1 MAHSEHTDLERGTL
15 MEQFHHARQNGEHG
29 SAMFLI
35 DKALQ
40 TPEYRPEAL
49 IWKGIEA
56 LQQQRLH
63 HAFLFLGSA
72 AQALPGR
79 ADVRALAGRSALA
92 LQQPELATR
101 LLAAAWQQMPTDPA
115 LRIMLWHARSQSMP
129 PARLRKL
136 IFTHLP
142 EIEDPAELGLVLKM
156 LAAQSDAPGEVGV
169 VRFDRQNSEISGW
182 AVNLKAPASIVSLQ
196 VESGTQRF
204 AQLADMRH
212 PLLAK
217 AGICDAHGGLRVQV
231 IDPAQTLHVRFDDAS
246 HLTGSPLSNLPAF
259 DPPSPVGK
267 KTSRLEPV
275 DILVPVYDGYE
286 ETLECINSVLR
297 NRSLNR
303 TAHRLIVLDDA
314 TPNAD
319 LRAAL
324 RKLADDGQIEHIQH
338 ASNLGFIRNVNRGMA
353 MHTERDVVW
362 LNSDTRV
369 HGNWL
374 DRLRAVAYAD
384 KDIASVTPFTNNG
397 ELMSFPVSRVSH
409 TMPTAEQQ
417 AELDQ
422 LAQTANAAAMEI
434 ETGCGFCLY
443 IKRDAIN
450 QVGYLDEV
458 HLLRGYGEET
468 DWCLRAR
475 SLGWRHMGAPNVFV
489 AHQGGIS
496 FGEEKALRVA
506 HNNAILKRRYPNASD
521 RYQAFCLRDPIKPA
535 RQALQR
541 ARLSHLSAHMATAA
555 AGKGPGVSL
564 RKLHIHGA
572 DADVD
577 QSLSLAWRHQGSH
590 TLLTLHANWAPL
602 ELTLEYQLPEDAN
615 QLAADL
621 HVLAL
626 DELVYHELT
635 GCPSELLMLASRL
648 DTPYRIICTDD
659 ELLAR
664 RDDPEWTEFAR
675 KARSVN
681 LPWRALHQRYA
692 AALPTAQILIDKKAK
707 ALRAAGRA
715 PNTLM
720 IADDLRDATIAGR
733 WIDLARRV
741 TRDNLP
747 VVLLVT
753 RDNPWMKTLAAT
765 GAVHAL
771 PEVQGLDKL
780 ECLRLAACD
789 AALSL
794 DPAPGAGWRAPYL
807 ASTLGLPL
815 YAITS
820 PVAKEAGALPMTHLP
835 FSLSRA

>member
-1 MAHSEHTDLERGTL
+1 MRTPMAHSEHTDLERGTL
-15 MEQFHHARQNGEHG
+15 MEQFHHARQIGEHG

-92 LQQPELATR
+92 LQQPALATR
-101 LLAAAWQQMPTDPA
+101 LLAAAWQQMPADPS
-115 LRIMLWHARSQSMP
+115 LRIMLWHARSQST
-129 PARLRKL
+129 ASAKLRKL

-156 LAAQSDAPGEVGV
+156 LAAQPDAPAEVGIA
-169 VRFDRQNSEISGW
+169 RFDPQSNEITGW
-182 AVNLKAPASIVSLQ
+182 AVNLRSPASVVSLQ
-196 VESGTQRF
+196 IESGGQRF
-204 AQLADMRH
+204 THSVDLPH
-212 PLLAK
+212 PLLSK
-217 AGICDAHGGLRVQV
+217 AGICEAHGGLRVQV
-231 IDPAQTLHVRFDDAS
+231 ADPAQTLHIRFSDATP
-246 HLTGSPLSNLPAF
+246 LIGSPLSNLPPF
-259 DPPSPVGK
+259 NPPSPSDRKAG
-267 KTSRLEPV
+267 RQEPV
-275 DILVPVYDGYE
+275 DVLVPVYDGYE

-319 LRAAL
+319 LRTAL
-324 RKLADDGQIEHIQH
+324 QRLADDGQIEHIQH
-338 ASNLGFIRNVNRGMA
+338 ATNLGFIRNVNRGMA
-353 MHTERDVVW
+353 LHTERDVVW
-362 LNSDTRV
+362 LNADTRV

-374 DRLRAVAYAD
+374 DRLRAVAYSNN
-384 KDIASVTPFTNNG
+384 KIASVTPFTNNG

-422 LAQTANAAAMEI
+422 LAQAANADAMEI

-450 QVGYLDEV
+450 EVGYLDEV

-496 FGEEKALRVA
+496 FGEEKSLRVA

-521 RYQAFCLRDPIKPA
+521 RYQAFCLRDPIEPA

-541 ARLSHLSAHMATAA
+541 ARLSHLSAHLATLSAEKKPA
-555 AGKGPGVSL
+555 LKS
-564 RKLHIHGA
+564 LHIHGA
-572 DADVD
+572 DVD
-577 QSLSLAWRHQGSH
+577 ESLSLTWRHQASH
-590 TLLTLHANWAPL
+590 TVATLRAKCVPL
-602 ELTLEYQLPEDAN
+602 DLTLEYRLPEDAD
-615 QLAADL
+615 QLVTDL
-621 HVLAL
+621 RG
-626 DELVYHELT
+626 LVPQEVVYRQLT
-635 GCPSELLMLASRL
+635 GCPTELLTLAARL
-648 DTPYRIICTDD
+648 DKPYRIRCSDD
-659 ELLAR
+659 ELLAQR
-664 RDDPEWTEFAR
+664 ADREWSKFAR
-675 KARSVN
+675 QAQSVS
-681 LPWRALHQRYA
+681 LPWQALRQRYA
-692 AALPTAQILIDKKAK
+692 AALPNARIVIDKKAK
-707 ALRAAGRA
+707 GILAKGR
-715 PNTLM
+715 PPQTLL
-720 IADDLRDATIAGR
+720 IADDLRDTEITGR

-741 TRDNLP
+741 TRENLP
-747 VVLLVT
+747 VLLLVNG
-753 RDNPWMKTLAAT
+753 DNPCLTALTAT

-771 PEVQGLDKL
+771 PEVPGLDNID
-780 ECLRLAACD
+780 CLLLAGCD
-789 AALSL
+789 GALSL
-794 DPAPGAGWRAPYL
+794 EPAPGAGWRAPDL

-815 YAITS
+815 YAVTS
-820 PVAKEAGALPMTHLP
+820 AVAKEAGALPMRHLP
-835 FSLSRA
+835 FSLSRS

>member
-1 MAHSEHTDLERGTL
+1 
-15 MEQFHHARQNGEHG
+15 MEQFHHARQIGEHG

-101 LLAAAWQQMPTDPA
+101 LLAAAWQQMPTDPG

-129 PARLRKL
+129 PAKLRRL

-142 EIEDPAELGLVLKM
+142 EIDDAAELGLVLKM
-156 LAAQSDAPGEVGV
+156 LAAQPEAPAEVGV
-169 VRFDRQNSEISGW
+169 ARFDPQSNEITGW
-182 AVNLKAPASIVSLQ
+182 AVSLRSPASVVSIQ
-196 VESGTQRF
+196 IESGGQRITHF
-204 AQLADMRH
+204 ADLPH
-212 PLLAK
+212 PLLSK
-217 AGICDAHGGLRVQV
+217 AGICEAHGGLRVRV
-231 IDPAQTLHVRFDDAS
+231 ADPAPTLHVRCTDGTP
-246 HLTGSPLSNLPAF
+246 LIGSPLSNLPPF
-259 DPPSPVGK
+259 NPSSPVGK

-314 TPNAD
+314 TPNAE
-319 LRAAL
+319 LRTAL
-324 RKLADDGQIEHIQH
+324 QRLADDGQIQHIQH

-353 MHTERDVVW
+353 LHTERDVVW
-362 LNSDTRV
+362 LNADTRV

-374 DRLRAVAYAD
+374 DRLRAVAYSD

-417 AELDQ
+417 ADLDQ

-443 IKRDAIN
+443 IKRDAITE
-450 QVGYLDEV
+450 VGYLDEV

-496 FGEEKALRVA
+496 FGEEKSLRVA

-541 ARLSHLSAHMATAA
+541 ARINHLSAHLAA
-555 AGKGPGVSL
+555 AAAEKVPGLKS
-564 RKLHIHGA
+564 LHIHGA
-572 DADVD
+572 DVD
-577 QSLSLAWRHQGSH
+577 ESLSLTWRHQASH
-590 TLLTLHANWAPL
+590 TMATVRAKWAPL
-602 ELTLEYQLPEDAN
+602 DLALEYRLPEDAD
-615 QLAADL
+615 QLVTDL
-621 HVLAL
+621 RGLPL
-626 DELVYHELT
+626 EDLVYRQLT
-635 GCPSELLMLASRL
+635 GCPAELLTLAARL
-648 DTPYRIICTDD
+648 DKPYRIRCRDD
-659 ELLAR
+659 ELLAQR
-664 RDDPEWTEFAR
+664 ADRGWREFAR
-675 KARSVN
+675 QAQSVS
-681 LPWRALHQRYA
+681 LPWQALRQRYA
-692 AALPTAQILIDKKAK
+692 AALPNARIVIDKNAK
-707 ALRAAGRA
+707 AVRAKGQA
-715 PNTLM
+715 PHTLL
-720 IADDLRDATIAGR
+720 IADDLRDAEIAGR
-733 WIDLARRV
+733 WIDFARSV

-747 VVLLVT
+747 VVLLA
-753 RDNPWMKTLAAT
+753 DGDHPWLKTLIAT

-771 PEVQGLDKL
+771 PEVQGLDKID
-780 ECLRLAACD
+780 CLSLTGCD

-794 DPAPGAGWRAPYL
+794 EAAPGAGWSAPDL
-807 ASTLGLPL
+807 ASTIGLPL
-815 YAITS
+815 YAVTS
-820 PVAKEAGALPMTHLP
+820 AVAKEAGALPMNHLP